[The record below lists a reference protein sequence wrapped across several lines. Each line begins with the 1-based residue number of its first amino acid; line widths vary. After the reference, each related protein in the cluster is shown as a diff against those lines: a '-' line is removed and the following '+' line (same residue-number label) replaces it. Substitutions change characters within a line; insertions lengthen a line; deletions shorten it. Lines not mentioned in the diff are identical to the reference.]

1 MNAEFVHELRWW
13 TLEEIA
19 ASDAHFVP
27 KDLGS
32 LLTDL
37 LREGPP
43 EDSDRREH
51 LMLFSADAWPGIA
64 DGSITVT
71 FRAWTRP
78 NAKTGGRYR
87 IGGMLI
93 EATDVREVAGQR
105 DHGRRRTPRRRD
117 QSSKRC

>member
-32 LLTDL
+32 LLSVL

-43 EDSDRREH
+43 QDS
-51 LMLFSADAWPGIA
+51 I
-64 DGSITVT
+64 
-71 FRAWTRP
+71 
-78 NAKTGGRYR
+78 
-87 IGGMLI
+87 
-93 EATDVREVAGQR
+93 DVS
-105 DHGRRRTPRRRD
+105 T
-117 QSSKRC
+117 